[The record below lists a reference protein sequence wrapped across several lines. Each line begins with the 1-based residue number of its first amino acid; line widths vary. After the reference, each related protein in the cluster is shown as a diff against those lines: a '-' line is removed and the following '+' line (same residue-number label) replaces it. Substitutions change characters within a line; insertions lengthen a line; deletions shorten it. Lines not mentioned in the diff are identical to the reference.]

1 MSCIKNAFELYYQ
14 KPRNENL
21 LKNLEE
27 TRMGLS
33 HCQNFIPLYSTFFSL
48 NDTNYNS
55 INLNQAFSIQSIVY
69 SESASGSKEEQ
80 EQDRHFKNIAS
91 ASVKK
96 RTDDDNVDN
105 VIDVPVFF
113 KFSPLLDPIKYLAGS
128 YDTQNEALLHLP
140 ELHSLPI
147 PTNSNS
153 SHEKSSDTVNGSHYC
168 HSKVLDANNSA
179 YVDGFFSYL
188 SSQLL
193 HAHDFIHGIDF
204 YGSYLAIQKDF
215 VVNIFDDQEYLMK
228 NEFFKDKNGL
238 LFYYDESECEKFLE
252 WNQGNQE
259 RREKNKKQ
267 TKGINSKIKIMNAVE
282 IVAEELQQEQQ
293 PQEQQPQEQ
302 QPQEQYGND
311 VLEEL
316 ALVDVSNSD
325 IFNIDDDKE
334 ERKKQDQQDENGNRN
349 HAIKIGGCDSDDASS
364 SCSSRSSHTTNESLY
379 NMSDSDSASQGSDYN
394 SDEET
399 EGDGDGEEEEEEIL
413 NATIYNF
420 PVEVIAL
427 ERCKQTLDDLMVED
441 ALSDEEWEAAL
452 MQIVMTLATYQKAF
466 AFTHNDLHT
475 NNVMFNE
482 TDKKFIYYLFNKKFY
497 KVPTFGRI
505 FKIIDFGR
513 AIYKFNSKLVCSD
526 SFHKSGDAATQYNCE
541 PYYNDKKPLVEPNYS
556 FDLCRLGC
564 SLFDFFIDDIDEVE
578 AECKK
583 SRLVALIVDWITDDN
598 GRNILY
604 KQSGIDRY
612 PDFKLYKMIART
624 VHNKVPS
631 QQLLKH
637 AVFTQ
642 YEIPQK
648 SVKKSMTILDIDA
661 IPSYVS
667 I

>member
-1 MSCIKNAFELYYQ
+1 MSCIKNAFDLYYQ
-14 KPRNENL
+14 KPRNDNL
-21 LKNLEE
+21 FKNLEE
-27 TRMGLS
+27 MRMGLS

-55 INLNQAFSIQSIVY
+55 INLNQSFSIQSIVY
-69 SESASGSKEEQ
+69 SDSDSGSEE
-80 EQDRHFKNIAS
+80 ERHFKNIAT
-91 ASVKK
+91 ANVKK
-96 RTDDDNVDN
+96 REDDN
-105 VIDVPVFF
+105 VIDVPIFF

-140 ELHSLPI
+140 ELHSLPSH
-147 PTNSNS
+147 NSGS
-153 SHEKSSDTVNGSHYC
+153 EKGNGNHYC
-168 HSKVLDANNSA
+168 HSKILDPNNSA

-215 VVNIFDDQEYLMK
+215 IVNIFDDQEYLMK

-238 LFYYDESECEKFLE
+238 LFYYDETECEKLLE
-252 WNQGNQE
+252 WNQE
-259 RREKNKKQ
+259 RRERNRKQ
-267 TKGINSKIKIMNAVE
+267 TKSINSKIKILNVVE
-282 IVAEELQQEQQ
+282 IVAEEFQHQEQQ
-293 PQEQQPQEQ
+293 H
-302 QPQEQYGND
+302 EQYEGDENR
-311 VLEEL
+311 LK
-316 ALVDVSNSD
+316 ALVDISDSD
-325 IFNIDDDKE
+325 IFNIEDDKE
-334 ERKKQDQQDENGNRN
+334 GEKQEQCSDIGNGNQKL
-349 HAIKIGGCDSDDASS
+349 KIGCCDSDDASSSSSS

-379 NMSDSDSASQGSDYN
+379 NMSDSDSASQNGSGNNSDYN
-394 SDEET
+394 SEDENSI
-399 EGDGDGEEEEEEIL
+399 GLEEDEDEDEIL

-475 NNVMFNE
+475 NNIMFNE

-513 AIYKFNSKLVCSD
+513 SIYKFHSKLVCSD

-541 PYYNDKKPLVEPNYS
+541 PYYNDKKPIVEPNYS

-564 SLFDFFIDDIDEVE
+564 SLFDFFIDDVDDVE

-583 SRLVALIVDWITDDN
+583 SRLVELVVDWITDDN

-648 SVKKSMTILDIDA
+648 SVKKSMTVLDIDA

-667 I
+667 IQ

>member
-1 MSCIKNAFELYYQ
+1 MSCVKNAFELYYQ
-14 KPRNENL
+14 KPRNDNL

-27 TRMGLS
+27 THMGLS
-33 HCQNFIPLYSTFFSL
+33 DCQNFIPLYSAFFSL

-55 INLNQAFSIQSIVY
+55 INLNHTYSIQSIVS
-69 SESASGSKEEQ
+69 SESTENG
-80 EQDRHFKNIAS
+80 RYFKNIAT

-96 RTDDDNVDN
+96 RDNDDNAIN
-105 VIDVPVFF
+105 VPVFF

-128 YDTQNEALLHLP
+128 YDTQNEALLRLP
-140 ELHSLPI
+140 VLHSLPI
-147 PTNSNS
+147 PS
-153 SHEKSSDTVNGSHYC
+153 SSCSSDKGKESESHYC
-168 HSKVLDANNSA
+168 HSKVLDPNNAA

-204 YGSYLAIQKDF
+204 YGSYLATQKDF
-215 VVNIFDDQEYLMK
+215 IVNIFDDQEYLMK
-228 NEFFKDKNGL
+228 NEFFKKNNGI
-238 LFYYDESECEKFLE
+238 LFYYDESECEKFSE
-252 WNQGNQE
+252 WNQE
-259 RREKNKKQ
+259 RREKKEERRQ
-267 TKGINSKIKIMNAVE
+267 TKSINSKIKILNSVE
-282 IVAEELQQEQQ
+282 IVAEELQKEKEQEQNNAQ
-293 PQEQQPQEQ
+293 
-302 QPQEQYGND
+302 
-311 VLEEL
+311 EEL
-316 ALVDVSNSD
+316 ALLDLTNSD
-325 IFNIDDDKE
+325 IFNIGGDDRE
-334 ERKKQDQQDENGNRN
+334 QPQQNENGNN
-349 HAIKIGGCDSDDASS
+349 IIKIGCCDTADDASSSSSS

-379 NMSDSDSASQGSDYN
+379 NMSDSESASPDESCCCSDCSDCSNEESDGSAA
-394 SDEET
+394 
-399 EGDGDGEEEEEEIL
+399 GAQEEEEIL
-413 NATIYNF
+413 NATVYNF

-441 ALSDEEWEAAL
+441 ALSDEEWESAL
-452 MQIVMTLATYQKAF
+452 MQVVMTLATYQKAF
-466 AFTHNDLHT
+466 ALTHNDLHT
-475 NNVMFNE
+475 NNIMFNE
-482 TDKKFIYYLFNKKFY
+482 TDKKFIYYLFNKKLY

-513 AIYKFNSKLVCSD
+513 AIYKFNSKLICSD

-541 PYYNDKKPLVEPNYS
+541 PYYNNKKPIIEPNCS

-564 SLFDFFIDDIDEVE
+564 SLFDFFIDDVDDVE

-583 SRLVALIVDWITDDN
+583 SRLAALVVDWITDDS

-624 VHNKVPS
+624 VHNKIPS

-648 SVKKSMTILDIDA
+648 SVKKSMTVLDIDA

-667 I
+667 SSQLNQ